1 MALRFRTRLNLT
13 ISSLVFLVVAGMTVA
28 QISIM
33 FWDTWMN
40 GWTQGTMLSQI
51 TNPNIGHGIRSNDRA
66 KEFIDEQLIFQAMLT
81 SELSGLVLE
90 GGNHTPDDLSHALKR
105 SIARARENLKAPFT
119 SEITVTDEHGK
130 PIVST
135 SSRRPDF
142 NASEDLPTQST
153 AFRSLLNAESIPIN
167 QELQP
172 RDLDDRL
179 FKYVGV
185 SGADMPRIVQVGVFG
200 QAYAGVMEN
209 FEVQNLLERFMIED
223 EYRMM
228 MIMDEDQKIIAEIQ
242 SMEIPTSSR
251 NRINKLAQDFLKKLK
266 AEPSSQ
272 FDMDIF
278 TNVGTGID
286 VGVVTPIPT
295 IIPNEKQHVLF
306 ILHSGEKQAEFIGS
320 RFGILTV
327 IGAVLFIF
335 ALITSI
341 FLSRGLSKPL
351 LELSKG
357 AREFGKGN
365 LNYRMKMKRKDE
377 FNDLAQ
383 SFNTM
388 AISIQE
394 YMHVLEEETGKRERL
409 ESEFR
414 IAAEM
419 QQMLLP
425 ERPPEISGLELI
437 GWSQASK
444 QVGGDFYDFL
454 ELEPGVIGLVVG
466 DATGKGVPAALL
478 TTQCASV
485 LRTYSNEC
493 KEAGEL
499 LKRTNREFFN
509 RIGTTHKF
517 VTLFLAIID
526 TNTGQVQYASA
537 GHPPPVLINTGTGNL
552 QWMNCD
558 NGFPLGI
565 VQDAEYNESKMTLQ
579 PGDTLVIYSD
589 GFTEAQNKKDELFG
603 DDRIVASLKESG
615 AKPLQI
621 LFESFRD
628 DTMNFMD
635 GRDPTD
641 DMTLILARY
650 TGLTGG

>member
-13 ISSLVFLVVAGMTVA
+13 ISSVVFLVVTGMTLA

-40 GWTQGTMLSQI
+40 GWTQGTILTEL
-51 TNPNIGHGIRSNDRA
+51 TNPNIGHGITSNDRSR
-66 KEFIDEQLIFQAMLT
+66 EFVDEQLIFQAILT
-81 SELSGLVLE
+81 SELSGLILE
-90 GGNHTPDDLSHALKR
+90 DGTHTPEDLSHALRR
-105 SIARARENLKAPFT
+105 SLHRAEEELNRPFT
-119 SEITVTDEHGK
+119 TEITVTDTNGI

-135 SSRRPDF
+135 APTPPTFDISGDI
-142 NASEDLPTQST
+142 PTQSGS
-153 AFRSLLNAESIPIN
+153 FRSLLQVDSTPVN
-167 QELQP
+167 QKVQP
-172 RDLDDRL
+172 RDLDKQS

-185 SGADMPRIVQVGVFG
+185 RGADIPRIVQVGVAG
-200 QAYAGVMEN
+200 EAYSAVMEN
-209 FEVQNLLERFMIED
+209 FEVQNLLERFMVED

-228 MIMDEDQKIIAEIQ
+228 MIMDPEENILAETESI
-242 SMEIPTSSR
+242 EIPQNTR
-251 NRINKLAQDFLKKLK
+251 NRINRMARQFLKKLSTDDTS
-266 AEPSSQ
+266 E
-272 FDMDIF
+272 FDLEIF
-278 TNVGTGID
+278 GNVGSGFD
-286 VGVVTPIPT
+286 VGIVTPIPSPDPDT
-295 IIPNEKQHVLF
+295 VPHVLF

-320 RFGILTV
+320 RFGILTI

-351 LELSKG
+351 MELSKG

-365 LNYRMKMKRKDE
+365 LNYRMKLKRKDE

-437 GWSQASK
+437 GWNQASK

-493 KEAGEL
+493 SQAGEL
-499 LKRTNREFFN
+499 LKRTNKEFFN
-509 RIGTTHKF
+509 RIGSTHKF
-517 VTLFLAIID
+517 VTLFLAVID
-526 TNTGQVQYASA
+526 TRTGKVQYASA
-537 GHPPPVLINTGTGNL
+537 GHPPPALINMGTGNL
-552 QWMNCD
+552 QWMTCE

-565 VQDAEYNESKMTLQ
+565 VKDAEYKESSMILQ

-589 GFTEAQNKKDELFG
+589 GFTEAHNKDNELYG
-603 DDRIVASLKESG
+603 DDRIVESLKRS
-615 AKPLQI
+615 ADAPLQL
-621 LFESFRD
+621 LFETFRD

-635 GRDPTD
+635 SRDPSD
-641 DMTLILARY
+641 DMTLIMARY
-650 TGLTGG
+650 TGLSSQ